1 MCRLF
6 GLSAH
11 PQRVHASFWLLE
23 APDCLLEQSLRN
35 PDGTG
40 LGYFAPAR
48 GVVLD
53 KEPLAAFADAAS
65 AREAKHVRSTTFVS
79 HIRYATTGNRT
90 TSNTHPFAM
99 DGMLFAHNGMI
110 QDLEAL
116 EAHIGRDMRFV
127 GGDTDSER
135 YFALVAKEIR
145 AHGDIGLGISAAVRW
160 IAANTPVY
168 SINFVLATADEL
180 WAFRYPETHRLFVLE
195 RRPGGGPGRR
205 DLHYVSGTMRVHV
218 PDLDRHPSV
227 VVASEPLDDTADWRA
242 LESGEL
248 MRVGPDLSV
257 RSSIVVDRPA
267 QVIPL
272 GHSTSE
278 RNVLRTPSALARPAR
293 ALR

>member
-1 MCRLF
+1 MCGLF

-11 PQRVHASFWLLE
+11 PCRVHASFWLLE

-40 LGYFAPAR
+40 LGYFAPVR
-48 GVVLD
+48 GAIVD
-53 KEPLAAFADAAS
+53 KEPLPAFADAAFT
-65 AREAKHVRSTTFVS
+65 REAKHVSSTTFVS

-90 TSNTHPFAM
+90 TPNTHPFVM

-116 EAHIGRDMRFV
+116 EMHIGRDMRFV

-145 AHGDIGLGISAAVRW
+145 ARGDIGSGISAAVGW
-160 IAANTPVY
+160 IASNIPVY

-195 RRPGGGPGRR
+195 RKAGGGHGGR
-205 DLHYVSGTMRVHV
+205 DLHHVSGTMRVLV
-218 PDLDRHPSV
+218 PELDRHSSV
-227 VVASEPLDDTADWRA
+227 MVASEPLDDSSGWRA
-242 LESGEL
+242 LDSGEL
-248 MRVGPDLSV
+248 VCVGPDLSV
-257 RSSIVVDRPA
+257 RSSIIVGRRPA
-267 QVIPL
+267 QLIGV
-272 GHSTSE
+272 GHSTGG
-278 RNVLRTPSALARPAR
+278 RAPVRR
-293 ALR
+293 ALG

>member
-1 MCRLF
+1 LF
-6 GLSAH
+6 GLSAY
-11 PQRVHASFWLLE
+11 PNRVHASFWLLE

-48 GVVLD
+48 GPIVD
-53 KEPLAAFADAAS
+53 KEPLPAFADAAFT
-65 AREAKHVRSTTFVS
+65 REAKHVSSTTFVS
-79 HIRYATTGNRT
+79 HIRYGTTGNRT
-90 TSNTHPFAM
+90 TPNTHPFVM

-145 AHGDIGLGISAAVRW
+145 ARGDIGSGISAAVGW
-160 IAANTPVY
+160 IVANIPVY

-180 WAFRYPETHRLFVLE
+180 WAFRYPETDRLFVLE
-195 RRPGGGPGRR
+195 RRAGGGHGGR

-218 PDLDRHPSV
+218 PDLRHQPSV
-227 VVASEPLDDTADWRA
+227 VVASEQLDDFGGWRP

-248 MRVGPDLSV
+248 MRVGTDLSV
-257 RSSIVVDRPA
+257 RSSLVVDARSA
-267 QVIPL
+267 RLIRF
-272 GHSTSE
+272 GHSTGE
-278 RNVLRTPSALARPAR
+278 RASLGDARR
-293 ALR
+293 